1 MTIRERLE
9 QEEAQRL
16 SPRAVCAKD
25 TRGREKPIDPC
36 PMRTDFQR
44 DRDRIIHC
52 KAFRRLKYK
61 TQVFLA
67 PEGDHYR
74 TRLTHTLEVA
84 QIARTLARCLQLNED
99 LTEAIALGHDLGH
112 TPFGHIGEHALDR
125 LMPEGFRHNEQ
136 SRRCVEAL
144 ENDGNGLNLT
154 WEVRDGILCHSG
166 KQFPATLE
174 GQCVRRAD
182 RIAYLNH
189 DLDDALRAG
198 VLQPFELPADCLKV
212 LGQTHGERINTM
224 IWSMLEGSV
233 QGDVGMTPPVLE
245 AYETLHAFLF
255 ERVYFNPVAKAE
267 EGKAKQAIG
276 ALFEHFMQKP
286 QELPQ
291 EYQNYMEQD
300 GLERVVLDYI
310 SGMTDR
316 YCIARFEEIFVPK
329 VWR

>member
-1 MTIRERLE
+1 MST
-9 QEEAQRL
+9 A
-16 SPRAVCAKD
+16 SPFA
-25 TRGREKPIDPC
+25 GS
-36 PMRTDFQR
+36 
-44 DRDRIIHC
+44 
-52 KAFRRLKYK
+52 
-61 TQVFLA
+61 QVFLS

-84 QIARTLARCLQLNED
+84 QIARTIARALALNED
-99 LTEAIALGHDLGH
+99 LTEAICLGHDLGH
-112 TPFGHIGEHALDR
+112 TPFGHSGEEMLNS
-125 LMPEGFRHNEQ
+125 LSSTGFTHYEQ
-136 SRRCVEAL
+136 SLRVADVLEKERC
-144 ENDGNGLNLT
+144 GLNLT
-154 WEVRDGILCHSG
+154 QEVRDGILCHSLRDAA
-166 KQFPATLE
+166 ATPE
-174 GQCVRRAD
+174 GRLVYWAD
-182 RIAYLNH
+182 HIAYVNH
-189 DLDDALRAG
+189 DIDDAIRAG
-198 VLQPFELPADCLKV
+198 VLRESDLPPIVPAV
-212 LGQTHGERINTM
+212 LGSRHSVRINTM

-286 QELPQ
+286 LERTRAFLPKIDCWALVDSIVPTYRFKPQELPQ

>member
-1 MTIRERLE
+1 MTPP
-9 QEEAQRL
+9 
-16 SPRAVCAKD
+16 PR
-25 TRGREKPIDPC
+25 
-36 PMRTDFQR
+36 
-44 DRDRIIHC
+44 
-52 KAFRRLKYK
+52 
-61 TQVFLA
+61 
-67 PEGDHYR
+67 PEGRLVYWADH
-74 TRLTHTLEVA
+74 
-84 QIARTLARCLQLNED
+84 
-99 LTEAIALGHDLGH
+99 
-112 TPFGHIGEHALDR
+112 
-125 LMPEGFRHNEQ
+125 
-136 SRRCVEAL
+136 
-144 ENDGNGLNLT
+144 
-154 WEVRDGILCHSG
+154 
-166 KQFPATLE
+166 
-174 GQCVRRAD
+174 
-182 RIAYLNH
+182 IAYVNH
-189 DLDDALRAG
+189 DIDDAIRAG
-198 VLQPFELPADCLKV
+198 VLRESDLPPIVPAV
-212 LGQTHGERINTM
+212 LGSRHSVRINTM

>member
-1 MTIRERLE
+1 MTGYENCRLCPRGCGIDRTRHPGPCGGGSLPRLARAALHFWEEPCISGEGENAPGSGAVFFSGCPLRCCFCQNYEISEKNNGKEVSEERLSAIFLRLQ
-9 QEEAQRL
+9 QEGA
-16 SPRAVCAKD
+16 A
-25 TRGREKPIDPC
+25 
-36 PMRTDFQR
+36 
-44 DRDRIIHC
+44 
-52 KAFRRLKYK
+52 
-61 TQVFLA
+61 
-67 PEGDHYR
+67 
-74 TRLTHTLEVA
+74 
-84 QIARTLARCLQLNED
+84 N
-99 LTEAIALGHDLGH
+99 
-112 TPFGHIGEHALDR
+112 
-125 LMPEGFRHNEQ
+125 
-136 SRRCVEAL
+136 
-144 ENDGNGLNLT
+144 LNLVT
-154 WEVRDGILCHSG
+154 GTHYIPS
-166 KQFPATLE
+166 
-174 GQCVRRAD
+174 
-182 RIAYLNH
+182 I
-189 DLDDALRAG
+189 LRA
-198 VLQPFELPADCLKV
+198 LS
-212 LGQTHGERINTM
+212 RIRNQLLIPVVWNCGGYET
-224 IWSMLEGSV
+224 IESVEMLEGSV